1 MRAVVDMGSEPGW
14 AGGPRSSIDALIHE
28 LVDRADEVP
37 GTQARLRGLLDAV
50 VTIATD
56 LSLPAM
62 LRRIVQAACDLADA
76 RYGTLGVL
84 AADGDTLA
92 DFVHV
97 GIGQELADRIGTLPQ
112 GRGVL
117 GLLINDPRPLRMR
130 RISEHASSYGF
141 PEHHPPMS
149 SFLGMPV
156 VARGEVFGNLYLA
169 EKRSGDEFTQEDEEL
184 VGALAAAAGIAVR
197 NARLYESGRRRQRSL
212 EISSRLA
219 NDLLGGMGP
228 DEALEHVA
236 ASARAL
242 AGVELGAIVVPDP
255 AAADLRVAA
264 ADGGIAA
271 QVRAARMDAKH
282 SLAAAVLASGRAE
295 LVADATADPRADPV
309 MVAAGCGPAL
319 LVPLTSSHEVLGV
332 LLVAKKTGDPQ
343 FDADDVTAITGFAAQ
358 AAVALELAKAR
369 DDRDRLVLLE
379 DRDRI
384 ARDLHDLV
392 IQRLFATGLGLQATA
407 QRSRDPEVR
416 QRLASYVEALDDTIG
431 EIRQT
436 IFSLRS
442 REEKGDSLRHEVLGI
457 LQEAAEVL
465 GFEPSVHFDGPVD
478 SAVPT
483 EVAGQV
489 SAVLREA
496 LTNIGRHAAASS
508 ARVELA
514 VTGTAV
520 RLTVRDDGV
529 GLPEQRHDSG
539 LGNLTKRAEELDG
552 WLDARTVQPHGTD
565 LVWQVPLIT

>member
-1 MRAVVDMGSEPGW
+1 MSSEQGW
-14 AGGPRSSIDALIHE
+14 AGGSRSSIDALLRE
-28 LVDRADEVP
+28 PVDRANEVF
-37 GTQARLRGLLDAV
+37 GAQTRLRGLLDAV

-62 LRRIVQAACDLADA
+62 LRRIVQAACDLVDA
-76 RYGTLGVL
+76 RYGALGVL

-97 GIGQELADRIGTLPQ
+97 GIEPELADRIGTLPQ
-112 GRGVL
+112 GHGVL
-117 GLLINDPRPLRMR
+117 GLLINDPRPLRLR
-130 RISEHASSYGF
+130 CISEHAASYGF
-141 PEHHPPMS
+141 PDHHPPMG
-149 SFLGMPV
+149 SFLGVPV
-156 VARGEVFGNLYLA
+156 VARGEVFGNLYLTG
-169 EKRSGDEFTQEDEEL
+169 KRSGDEFTQEDED
-184 VGALAAAAGIAVR
+184 VVVALAAAAGIAVE

-219 NDLLGGMGP
+219 TDLLGGLGP

-242 AGVELGAIVVPDP
+242 AGVDLSCVVVPSP
-255 AAADLRVAA
+255 STGDLRIAA
-264 ADGGIAA
+264 ADGGPAA
-271 QVRAARMDAKH
+271 QVRKTHIDAKH
-282 SLAAAVLASGRAE
+282 SLAAAVITSGRAE
-295 LVADATADPRADPV
+295 LVADAATDPRADPV
-309 MVAAGCGPAL
+309 LVAAGCGPAL
-319 LVPLTSSHEVLGV
+319 LVPLTSSHEVLGI

-343 FDADDVTAITGFAAQ
+343 FDADDVAATTGFAAQ
-358 AAVALELAKAR
+358 AALALELAKAR
-369 DDRDRLVLLE
+369 NDRDRLALLE

-407 QRSRDPEVR
+407 QRARDPEIE
-416 QRLASYVEALDDTIG
+416 QRLASYVAALDDTIRK
-431 EIRQT
+431 IRQT

-442 REEKGDSLRHEVLGI
+442 TEEKGESLRHEVLGI

-465 GFEPSVHFDGPVD
+465 SFEPSVHFDGPVD

-483 EVAGQV
+483 AVAGQV

-508 ARVELA
+508 AWVELA
-514 VTGTAV
+514 VTGAAV
-520 RLTVRDDGV
+520 RLTVRDDGI

-539 LGNLTKRAEELDG
+539 LSNLTKRAEELGG
-552 WLDARTVQPHGTD
+552 WLDARTVQPHGTE
-565 LVWQVPLIT
+565 LVWQVPLVT

>member
-1 MRAVVDMGSEPGW
+1 MGSEQGW
-14 AGGPRSSIDALIHE
+14 AGGPRSPIDALIRE
-28 LVDRADEVP
+28 LVDRADEIL
-37 GTQARLRGLLDAV
+37 GAQSRLRGLLDAV
-50 VTIATD
+50 VVIATD

-76 RYGTLGVL
+76 RYGALGVL

-97 GIGQELADRIGTLPQ
+97 GIDQELADQIGALPR

-117 GLLINDPRPLRMR
+117 GLLINDPRPLRLR
-130 RISEHASSYGF
+130 CISEHAISYGF

-149 SFLGMPV
+149 SFLGVPV
-156 VARGEVFGNLYLA
+156 VARGEVFGNLYLTG
-169 EKRSGDEFTQEDEEL
+169 KRSGEEFTQEDEDF
-184 VGALAAAAGIAVR
+184 VVALAAAAGIAVE

-228 DEALEHVA
+228 DEALERVA

-242 AGVELGAIVVPDP
+242 VGVELGCIVVPDP
-255 AAADLRVAA
+255 ATGDLLIAA
-264 ADGGIAA
+264 ADGAVAA
-271 QVRAARMDAKH
+271 QVRGARIDAER
-282 SLAAAVLASGRAE
+282 SLAAVVMASGRTE
-295 LVADATADPRADPV
+295 LVANAAADPRADSV
-309 MVAAGCGPAL
+309 MVAAECGPAL
-319 LVPLTSSHEVLGV
+319 LVPLSSSHGVLGV
-332 LLVAKKTGDPQ
+332 LLVSKKTGDPQ
-343 FDADDVTAITGFAAQ
+343 FDADDVAATTAFAAQ
-358 AAVALELAKAR
+358 AALALELARAR
-369 DDRDRLVLLE
+369 EARDRLTLLE

-407 QRSRDPEVR
+407 QLARQPEVE
-416 QRLASYVEALDDTIG
+416 QRLVSYVTALDDTIR

-442 REEKGDSLRHEVLGI
+442 AEEKGQSLRHEVLGI
-457 LQEAAEVL
+457 LQEATEVL

-478 SAVPT
+478 TAIPT
-483 EVAGQV
+483 TIATQL
-489 SAVLREA
+489 SPVLREA
-496 LTNIGRHAAASS
+496 LTNIGRHATASS

-514 VTGTAV
+514 VTGSAV

-529 GLPEQRHDSG
+529 GLPTQRHDSG
-539 LGNLTKRAEELDG
+539 LGNLSTRAQELGG
-552 WLDARTVQPHGTD
+552 WLDTRAVEPHGTE
-565 LVWQVPLIT
+565 LVWQVPLTA

>member
-1 MRAVVDMGSEPGW
+1 VVSAGSEQGW
-14 AGGPRSSIDALIHE
+14 AGGPRSSIDAVLRE
-28 LVDRADEVP
+28 LVDRADEVL
-37 GTQARLRGLLDAV
+37 GAQARLRGLLDAV
-50 VTIATD
+50 VTTATD

-62 LRRIVQAACDLADA
+62 LRRIVQSACDLADA
-76 RYGTLGVL
+76 RYGALGVL

-97 GIGQELADRIGTLPQ
+97 GIEQELADRIGALPQ
-112 GRGVL
+112 GHGVL
-117 GLLINDPRPLRMR
+117 GLLINDPQPLRLR
-130 RISEHASSYGF
+130 CISEHTTSYGF
-141 PEHHPPMS
+141 PAHHPPMS
-149 SFLGMPV
+149 SFLGVPV

-169 EKRSGDEFTQEDEEL
+169 EKRSGDEFTQEDEDA
-184 VGALAAAAGIAVR
+184 VGALAAAAGIAVQ

-219 NDLLGGMGP
+219 TDLLGGMGP

-242 AGVELGAIVVPDP
+242 VGADLGCIVMPDP
-255 AAADLRVAA
+255 SAGDLWVAA
-264 ADGGIAA
+264 ADGGLAA
-271 QVRAARMDAKH
+271 QMREARIDAKR
-282 SLAAAVLASGRAE
+282 SLAAAVMTSGRAE
-295 LVADATADPRADPV
+295 LIADAAADPRADRV
-309 MVAAGCGPAL
+309 MVTAGCGPTL

-332 LLVAKKTGDPQ
+332 LLVAKKAGNPQ
-343 FDADDVTAITGFAAQ
+343 FDADDVAATTGFAAQ

-369 DDRDRLVLLE
+369 DDRDRLALLE

-407 QRSRDPEVR
+407 QRVRDPEVA
-416 QRLASYVEALDDTIG
+416 QRLTSYVTALDDTIR

-442 REEKGDSLRHEVLGI
+442 AEEKGDSLRHEVLGI

-483 EVAGQV
+483 AVAGQV
-489 SAVLREA
+489 GAVLREA

-508 ARVELA
+508 ARVEFA
-514 VTGTAV
+514 VTGAAV

-529 GLPEQRHDSG
+529 GLPEHRHDSG
-539 LGNLTKRAEELDG
+539 LDNLNKRAEELGG
-552 WLDARTVQPHGTD
+552 WLDARTVEPHGTE
-565 LVWQVPLIT
+565 LVWQVPLVI